1 MELETSDLKSLF
13 LVLLSIILSL
23 LFIGFIVIYIYYKM
37 NKRSQLSVL
46 NGREKYLAL
55 QNECSSS
62 SDTESESEESCFV
75 TTKTNTK

>member
-1 MELETSDLKSLF
+1 MR
-13 LVLLSIILSL
+13 IIVC
-23 LFIGFIVIYIYYKM
+23 IAIYIYYKM

-75 TTKTNTK
+75 TTKINKWSHPMGESANITP